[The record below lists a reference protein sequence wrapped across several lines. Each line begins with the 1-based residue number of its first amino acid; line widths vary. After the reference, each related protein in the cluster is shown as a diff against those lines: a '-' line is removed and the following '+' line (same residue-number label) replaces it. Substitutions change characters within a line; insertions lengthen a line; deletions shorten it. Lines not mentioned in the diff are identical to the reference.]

1 MLIQPIIS
9 GSLNKLL
16 FESFPKLKVL
26 SEMAKAL
33 PKAKNSCYS
42 SGNGVFAVMI
52 IHILE
57 LERCN
62 NV

>member
-26 SEMAKAL
+26 SERAKAL

-42 SGNGVFAVMI
+42 SGNGVFVIMVNRT
-52 IHILE
+52 LE
-57 LERCN
+57 L
-62 NV
+62 